1 MLLGAEHLMTA
12 MSIKLGPALKICEQV
27 KALKDEIAK
36 NWRQSVVNNV
46 LLEPVSDNL
55 NNNASLDP
63 TTDGDNDEE
72 SNPANNVNK
81 VDDVPTAP
89 KANGNK
95 KVVLKLGPTIF
106 VEKEFL
112 SESDDEENLVMDIS
126 DTEENLC

>member
-1 MLLGAEHLMTA
+1 M
-12 MSIKLGPALKICEQV
+12 
-27 KALKDEIAK
+27 
-36 NWRQSVVNNV
+36 VNNV

-63 TTDGDNDEE
+63 SPDDDNDEE
-72 SNPANNVNK
+72 TIPALNVNK
-81 VDDVPTAP
+81 VNDVSTAP

>member
-1 MLLGAEHLMTA
+1 M
-12 MSIKLGPALKICEQV
+12 
-27 KALKDEIAK
+27 
-36 NWRQSVVNNV
+36 VNNV

-63 TTDGDNDEE
+63 SPDDDNDEE
-72 SNPANNVNK
+72 TNPANNVNK

>member
-1 MLLGAEHLMTA
+1 M
-12 MSIKLGPALKICEQV
+12 
-27 KALKDEIAK
+27 
-36 NWRQSVVNNV
+36 VNNV

-63 TTDGDNDEE
+63 SPDDDNDEE
-72 SNPANNVNK
+72 TNPANNVNK

-112 SESDDEENLVMDIS
+112 SESDEENLVMDIS

>member
-1 MLLGAEHLMTA
+1 M
-12 MSIKLGPALKICEQV
+12 
-27 KALKDEIAK
+27 
-36 NWRQSVVNNV
+36 VNNV

-63 TTDGDNDEE
+63 SPDDDNDEE
-72 SNPANNVNK
+72 TIPANNVNK

>member
-1 MLLGAEHLMTA
+1 M
-12 MSIKLGPALKICEQV
+12 
-27 KALKDEIAK
+27 
-36 NWRQSVVNNV
+36 VNNV
-46 LLEPVSDNL
+46 LLDPVSDNL

-63 TTDGDNDEE
+63 SPDNHNDEE
-72 SNPANNVNK
+72 TNPDNNVSK
-81 VDDVPTAP
+81 VDYVPTAP
-89 KANGNK
+89 KVNGNK

>member
-1 MLLGAEHLMTA
+1 
-12 MSIKLGPALKICEQV
+12 
-27 KALKDEIAK
+27 
-36 NWRQSVVNNV
+36 VVNNV

-63 TTDGDNDEE
+63 SPDDDNDEE
-72 SNPANNVNK
+72 TPPA
-81 VDDVPTAP
+81 DDVPTAP

>member
-1 MLLGAEHLMTA
+1 M
-12 MSIKLGPALKICEQV
+12 
-27 KALKDEIAK
+27 
-36 NWRQSVVNNV
+36 VNNV

-55 NNNASLDP
+55 NINTSLDP
-63 TTDGDNDEE
+63 SSDNDYCSKETH
-72 SNPANNVNK
+72 PTNNVSK

>member
-1 MLLGAEHLMTA
+1 M
-12 MSIKLGPALKICEQV
+12 
-27 KALKDEIAK
+27 
-36 NWRQSVVNNV
+36 VNNV

-63 TTDGDNDEE
+63 SPDDDNDEE
-72 SNPANNVNK
+72 TNLALNVNK
-81 VDDVPTAP
+81 VDNVPTAP

>member
-1 MLLGAEHLMTA
+1 
-12 MSIKLGPALKICEQV
+12 
-27 KALKDEIAK
+27 
-36 NWRQSVVNNV
+36 VVNNV

-63 TTDGDNDEE
+63 SPDGDNDKETH
-72 SNPANNVNK
+72 PANNVSK

>member
-1 MLLGAEHLMTA
+1 
-12 MSIKLGPALKICEQV
+12 
-27 KALKDEIAK
+27 
-36 NWRQSVVNNV
+36 VVNNV

-63 TTDGDNDEE
+63 SPDDDNDEE
-72 SNPANNVNK
+72 TNPANDVNK

-89 KANGNK
+89 KVNGNK

-106 VEKEFL
+106 VEKELL